1 MNKTCSKR
9 SDDDSNVTATLR
21 LLRLVVKHAGE
32 LRSELEKGLVNTPT
46 RPWKGRNNLFIYS
59 VSLLLLNTYFSPF
72 NSLSP
77 NIQIQILQT
86 DLYTFP

>member
-32 LRSELEKGLVNTPT
+32 LRNELEKGLVNTPT
-46 RPWKGRNNLFIYS
+46 RPWKGRNNLHLFSFTAIIEH
-59 VSLLLLNTYFSPF
+59 LLLTLERCE
-72 NSLSP
+72 
-77 NIQIQILQT
+77 II
-86 DLYTFP
+86 

>member
-46 RPWKGRNNLFIYS
+46 RPWKGRNKLFIYS
-59 VSLLLLNTYFSPF
+59 FSLLLLHAYFLP
-72 NSLSP
+72 
-77 NIQIQILQT
+77 
-86 DLYTFP
+86 

>member
-1 MNKTCSKR
+1 MNKTWSKR

-59 VSLLLLNTYFSPF
+59 FSLLLLHAYFLP
-72 NSLSP
+72 
-77 NIQIQILQT
+77 
-86 DLYTFP
+86 

>member
-32 LRSELEKGLVNTPT
+32 LRSELEKSLVNTPT
-46 RPWKGRNNLFIYS
+46 RPWKGKNNLFIYS
-59 VSLLLLNTYFSPF
+59 VSLLLLNTYFVP
-72 NSLSP
+72 
-77 NIQIQILQT
+77 
-86 DLYTFP
+86 

>member
-1 MNKTCSKR
+1 MSKTCSKR

-46 RPWKGRNNLFIYS
+46 RPWKGRNSFFIYS
-59 VSLLLLNTYFSPF
+59 VSLLLLHTYFVP
-72 NSLSP
+72 
-77 NIQIQILQT
+77 
-86 DLYTFP
+86 